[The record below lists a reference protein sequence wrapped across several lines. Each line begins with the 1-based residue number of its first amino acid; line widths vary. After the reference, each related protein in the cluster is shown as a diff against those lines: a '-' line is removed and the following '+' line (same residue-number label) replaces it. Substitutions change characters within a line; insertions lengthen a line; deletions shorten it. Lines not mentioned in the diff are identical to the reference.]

1 MHDGKGWKRL
11 QTTHDMLIT
20 GGKTYQKKQ
29 DLQINYEPDS
39 VHYLQHLRKGAPF
52 PGGLQPQLSGENTFE
67 IQLLWLGTLWES

>member
-11 QTTHDMLIT
+11 HTTHDMLIT

-39 VHYLQHLRKGAPF
+39 VHYLQHLRKRAPF
-52 PGGLQPQLSGENTFE
+52 LGGLQPQLSGENTFE
-67 IQLLWLGTLWES
+67 IQLLWLGTL